1 MMKKKTKQNIALYR
15 LGTFLVVAGITHLT
29 IARKEFKAQVP
40 NWVPLEKDDT
50 VVYSGVVEIALGSSI
65 ILVSEKKKELV
76 GKITAGFFAAV
87 FPGNWAQY
95 KNHRN
100 GFGLNTDQKRLAR
113 LFLQPLLMLWAIK
126 STQK

>member
-1 MMKKKTKQNIALYR
+1 MKKKTKQNIARYS
-15 LGTFLVVAGITHLT
+15 LGAFLVVAGITHLT
-29 IARKEFKAQVP
+29 IAKKEFKAQVP
-40 NWVPLEKDDT
+40 NWVPLDKDDT

-65 ILVSEKKKELV
+65 ILVSDKKKELV
-76 GKITAGFFAAV
+76 GKVIAGFFAAV

-100 GFGLNTDQKRLAR
+100 GFGLDTDQKRLAR

>member
-1 MMKKKTKQNIALYR
+1 MKKKTKQNIARYS
-15 LGTFLVVAGITHLT
+15 LGAFLVVAGITHLT

-76 GKITAGFFAAV
+76 GKVTAGFFASV

>member
-1 MMKKKTKQNIALYR
+1 MKKNTKQNIARYS
-15 LGTFLVVAGITHLT
+15 LGAFLVVAGITHLT

-40 NWVPLEKDDT
+40 NWVPLDKDDT

-65 ILVSEKKKELV
+65 ILVSDKKKEHV
-76 GKITAGFFAAV
+76 GKVIAGFFAAV

-100 GFGLNTDQKRLAR
+100 GFGLDTDQKRLAR

>member
-1 MMKKKTKQNIALYR
+1 MKKKTKQNIARYS
-15 LGTFLVVAGITHLT
+15 LGAFLVVAGITHLT

-40 NWVPLEKDDT
+40 NWVPLDKDDT
-50 VVYSGVVEIALGSSI
+50 VVYSGVLEIVLGSSI
-65 ILVSEKKKELV
+65 ILVSDKNKELV
-76 GKITAGFFAAV
+76 GKVIAGFFAAV

-100 GFGLNTDQKRLAR
+100 GFGLDTDQKRLAR

>member
-1 MMKKKTKQNIALYR
+1 MKKKTKQNIARYS
-15 LGTFLVVAGITHLT
+15 LGAFLVVAGITHLT

-65 ILVSEKKKELV
+65 ILVSDKKKELV
-76 GKITAGFFAAV
+76 GKVIAGFFAAV

-95 KNHRN
+95 KNQRN
-100 GFGLNTDQKRLAR
+100 GFGLDTDQKRLAR

>member
-1 MMKKKTKQNIALYR
+1 MKKKTKQNIARYS
-15 LGTFLVVAGITHLT
+15 LGAFLVVAGITHLT

-40 NWVPLEKDDT
+40 NWVPLDKDDT

-65 ILVSEKKKELV
+65 ILVSDKKKELV
-76 GKITAGFFAAV
+76 GKVIAGFFAAV

-100 GFGLNTDQKRLAR
+100 GFGLDTDQKRIAR

>member
-1 MMKKKTKQNIALYR
+1 MKKKTKQNIARYS
-15 LGTFLVVAGITHLT
+15 LGAFLVVAGITHLT

-40 NWVPLEKDDT
+40 NWVPLDKDDT
-50 VVYSGVVEIALGSSI
+50 VVYSGVLEIVLGSSI
-65 ILVSEKKKELV
+65 ILVSDKKKELV
-76 GKITAGFFAAV
+76 GKVIAGFFAAV
-87 FPGNWAQY
+87 FPGNWAQF

-100 GFGLNTDQKRLAR
+100 GFGLDTDQKRLAR

>member
-1 MMKKKTKQNIALYR
+1 MKKKTKQNIARYS
-15 LGTFLVVAGITHLT
+15 LGAFLVVAGITHLT
-29 IARKEFKAQVP
+29 IAKKEFNAQVP
-40 NWVPLEKDDT
+40 NWVPLDKDDT

-65 ILVSEKKKELV
+65 ILVSDKKKELV
-76 GKITAGFFAAV
+76 GKVIAGFFAAV

-100 GFGLNTDQKRLAR
+100 GFGLDTDQKRLAR

>member
-1 MMKKKTKQNIALYR
+1 MKKKTKQNIARYS
-15 LGTFLVVAGITHLT
+15 LGAFLVVAGITHLT

-40 NWVPLEKDDT
+40 NWVPLEKDYT

-65 ILVSEKKKELV
+65 ILVSDKNKKLV
-76 GKITAGFFAAV
+76 GKVIAGFFAAV

-100 GFGLNTDQKRLAR
+100 GFGLDTDQKRLAR

>member
-1 MMKKKTKQNIALYR
+1 MKKKTKQNIARYT
-15 LGTFLVVAGITHLT
+15 LGAFLVVAGITHLT

-76 GKITAGFFAAV
+76 GKVTAGFFAAV

>member
-1 MMKKKTKQNIALYR
+1 M
-15 LGTFLVVAGITHLT
+15 
-29 IARKEFKAQVP
+29 
-40 NWVPLEKDDT
+40 PLDKDDT
-50 VVYSGVVEIALGSSI
+50 VVYSGVVEIVLGSSI
-65 ILVSEKKKELV
+65 ILVSDKKKELV
-76 GKITAGFFAAV
+76 GKVIAGFFAAV

-100 GFGLNTDQKRLAR
+100 GFGLDTDQKRLAR

>member
-1 MMKKKTKQNIALYR
+1 MKKKTKQNIARYS
-15 LGTFLVVAGITHLT
+15 LGAFLVVAGITHLT

-76 GKITAGFFAAV
+76 GKVIAGFFAAV

>member
-1 MMKKKTKQNIALYR
+1 MKKKTKQNIARYS
-15 LGTFLVVAGITHLT
+15 LGAFLVVAGITHLT

-50 VVYSGVVEIALGSSI
+50 VVYSGVVEIVLGSSI
-65 ILVSEKKKELV
+65 ILVSDKNKELV
-76 GKITAGFFAAV
+76 GKVIAGFFAAV

-100 GFGLNTDQKRLAR
+100 GFGLDTDQKRLAR

>member
-1 MMKKKTKQNIALYR
+1 MKKKTKQNIALYR

>member
-1 MMKKKTKQNIALYR
+1 MKKKTKQNIARYS
-15 LGTFLVVAGITHLT
+15 LGAFLVVAGITHLT

-40 NWVPLEKDDT
+40 NWVPLDKDDT
-50 VVYSGVVEIALGSSI
+50 VVYSGVVEIVLGSSI
-65 ILVSEKKKELV
+65 ILVSDKKKELV
-76 GKITAGFFAAV
+76 GKVIAGFFAAV

>member
-1 MMKKKTKQNIALYR
+1 MKKNTKQNIARYS
-15 LGTFLVVAGITHLT
+15 LGAFLVVAGITHLT

-50 VVYSGVVEIALGSSI
+50 VVYSGVVEIVLGSSI
-65 ILVSEKKKELV
+65 ILVSDKKKELV
-76 GKITAGFFAAV
+76 GKVIAGFFAAV

-100 GFGLNTDQKRLAR
+100 GFGLDTDQKRLAR

>member
-1 MMKKKTKQNIALYR
+1 MKKNTKQNIARYS
-15 LGTFLVVAGITHLT
+15 LGAFLVVAGITHLT

-65 ILVSEKKKELV
+65 ILVSDKKKELV
-76 GKITAGFFAAV
+76 GKVIAGFFAAV

-100 GFGLNTDQKRLAR
+100 GFGLDTDQKRLAR
-113 LFLQPLLMLWAIK
+113 LFLQPLLMLWTIK

>member
-1 MMKKKTKQNIALYR
+1 MKKKTKQNIARYS
-15 LGTFLVVAGITHLT
+15 LGAFLVVAGITHLT

-65 ILVSEKKKELV
+65 ILVSDKKKELV
-76 GKITAGFFAAV
+76 GKVIAGFFAAV

-100 GFGLNTDQKRLAR
+100 GFGLDTDQKRLAR

>member
-1 MMKKKTKQNIALYR
+1 MKKKTKQNIARYS
-15 LGTFLVVAGITHLT
+15 LGAFLVVAGITHLT

-40 NWVPLEKDDT
+40 DWVPLDKDDT

-76 GKITAGFFAAV
+76 GKVTAGFFAAV

-113 LFLQPLLMLWAIK
+113 LFLQPLLMLWALK
-126 STQK
+126 ST

>member
-1 MMKKKTKQNIALYR
+1 MKKKTKQNIARYS
-15 LGTFLVVAGITHLT
+15 LGAFLVVAGITHLT

-40 NWVPLEKDDT
+40 NWVPLDKDDT
-50 VVYSGVVEIALGSSI
+50 VVYSGVVEIVLGSSI
-65 ILVSEKKKELV
+65 ILVSDKKKELV
-76 GKITAGFFAAV
+76 GKVIAGFFAAV
-87 FPGNWAQY
+87 FPGNWAQF

-100 GFGLNTDQKRLAR
+100 GFGLDTDQKRLAR

>member
-1 MMKKKTKQNIALYR
+1 MKKNTKQNIARYS
-15 LGTFLVVAGITHLT
+15 LGAFLVVAGITHLT

-40 NWVPLEKDDT
+40 NWVPLDKDDT

-65 ILVSEKKKELV
+65 ILVSDKKKELV
-76 GKITAGFFAAV
+76 GKVIAGFFAAV

-100 GFGLNTDQKRLAR
+100 GFGLDTDQKRLAR

>member
-1 MMKKKTKQNIALYR
+1 MKKKTKQNIARYS
-15 LGTFLVVAGITHLT
+15 LGAFLVVAGITHLT

-40 NWVPLEKDDT
+40 NWIPLEKDDT
-50 VVYSGVVEIALGSSI
+50 VVYSGVVEIVLGSSI
-65 ILVSEKKKELV
+65 ILMSDKNKELV
-76 GKITAGFFAAV
+76 GFFAAV

-100 GFGLNTDQKRLAR
+100 GFGLDTDQKRLAS

>member
-1 MMKKKTKQNIALYR
+1 MKKKTKQNIARYS
-15 LGTFLVVAGITHLT
+15 LGAFLVVAGITHLT

-40 NWVPLEKDDT
+40 NWMPLDKDDT
-50 VVYSGVVEIALGSSI
+50 VVYSGVVEIVLGSSI
-65 ILVSEKKKELV
+65 ILVSDKKKELV
-76 GKITAGFFAAV
+76 GKVIAGFFAAV

-100 GFGLNTDQKRLAR
+100 GFGLDTDQKRLAR

>member
-1 MMKKKTKQNIALYR
+1 MKKKTKQNIARYS
-15 LGTFLVVAGITHLT
+15 LGAFLVVAGITHLT

-40 NWVPLEKDDT
+40 NWIPLEKDDT
-50 VVYSGVVEIALGSSI
+50 VVYSGVVEIVLGSSI
-65 ILVSEKKKELV
+65 ILMSDKNKELV
-76 GKITAGFFAAV
+76 GKVIAGFFAAV

-100 GFGLNTDQKRLAR
+100 GFGLDTDQKRLAR

>member
-1 MMKKKTKQNIALYR
+1 MKKKTKQNIARYS
-15 LGTFLVVAGITHLT
+15 LGAFLVVAGITHLT

-40 NWVPLEKDDT
+40 NWVPLDKDDT
-50 VVYSGVVEIALGSSI
+50 VVYSGVVEIVLGSSI
-65 ILVSEKKKELV
+65 ILVSDKNKELV
-76 GKITAGFFAAV
+76 GKVIAGFFAAV

-100 GFGLNTDQKRLAR
+100 GFGLDTDQKRLAR

>member
-1 MMKKKTKQNIALYR
+1 MKKKTKQNIARYR

>member
-1 MMKKKTKQNIALYR
+1 MKKKTKQNIARYS
-15 LGTFLVVAGITHLT
+15 LGAFLVVAGITHLT

-40 NWVPLEKDDT
+40 NWVPLDKDDT

-65 ILVSEKKKELV
+65 ILVSDKKKELV
-76 GKITAGFFAAV
+76 GKVIAGFFAAV

-100 GFGLNTDQKRLAR
+100 GFGLDTDQKRLAR

>member
-1 MMKKKTKQNIALYR
+1 MKKKTKQNIARYS
-15 LGTFLVVAGITHLT
+15 LGAFLVVAGITHLT

-40 NWVPLEKDDT
+40 NWVPLDKDDT
-50 VVYSGVVEIALGSSI
+50 VVYSGIFEIVLGSAV
-65 ILVSEKKKELV
+65 ILVPKEKKEFV
-76 GKITAGFFAAV
+76 GKITAVFFAAV

-100 GFGLNTDQKRLAR
+100 GFGLDTDQKRLAR
-113 LFLQPLLMLWAIK
+113 LFLQPLFMFWAIK

>member
-1 MMKKKTKQNIALYR
+1 MKKKTKQNIARYS
-15 LGTFLVVAGITHLT
+15 LGAFLVVAGITHLT

-40 NWVPLEKDDT
+40 NWVPLDKDVT
-50 VVYSGVVEIALGSSI
+50 VVYSGVVEIVLGSSI
-65 ILVSEKKKELV
+65 ILVSDKKKELV
-76 GKITAGFFAAV
+76 GKVIAGFFAAV

-100 GFGLNTDQKRLAR
+100 GFGLDTDQKRLAR

>member
-1 MMKKKTKQNIALYR
+1 MKKNTKQNIARYS
-15 LGTFLVVAGITHLT
+15 LGAFLVVAGITHLT

-65 ILVSEKKKELV
+65 ILVSDKKKELV
-76 GKITAGFFAAV
+76 GKVIAGFFAAI
-87 FPGNWAQY
+87 FHGNWAQY

-100 GFGLNTDQKRLAR
+100 GFGLDTDQKRLAR

>member
-1 MMKKKTKQNIALYR
+1 MKKNTKQNIARYS
-15 LGTFLVVAGITHLT
+15 LGAFLVVAGITHLT

-40 NWVPLEKDDT
+40 NWVPLDKDDT
-50 VVYSGVVEIALGSSI
+50 VVYSGVVEIVLGSSI
-65 ILVSEKKKELV
+65 ILVSDKKKELV
-76 GKITAGFFAAV
+76 GKVIAGFFAAV

-100 GFGLNTDQKRLAR
+100 GFGLDTDQKRLAR

>member
-1 MMKKKTKQNIALYR
+1 MKKKTKQNIARYS
-15 LGTFLVVAGITHLT
+15 LGAFLVVAGITHLT

-40 NWVPLEKDDT
+40 NWVPLDKDDT
-50 VVYSGVVEIALGSSI
+50 VVYSGVLEIVLGSSI
-65 ILVSEKKKELV
+65 ILVSDKKKELV
-76 GKITAGFFAAV
+76 GKVIAGFFAAV

-100 GFGLNTDQKRLAR
+100 GFGLDTDQKRLAR

>member
-1 MMKKKTKQNIALYR
+1 MKKNTKQNIARYS
-15 LGTFLVVAGITHLT
+15 LGAFLVVAGITHLT

-65 ILVSEKKKELV
+65 ILVSDKKKELV
-76 GKITAGFFAAV
+76 GKVIAGFFAAV

-100 GFGLNTDQKRLAR
+100 GFGLETDQKRLAR
-113 LFLQPLLMLWAIK
+113 LFLQPLFVLWAIK

>member
-1 MMKKKTKQNIALYR
+1 MEKKTKQNIARYS
-15 LGTFLVVAGITHLT
+15 LGVFLVVAGITHLT

-65 ILVSEKKKELV
+65 ILVSDKNKKLV
-76 GKITAGFFAAV
+76 GKVIAGFFAAV

-100 GFGLNTDQKRLAR
+100 GFGLDTDKKRLAR

>member
-1 MMKKKTKQNIALYR
+1 MKKNTKQNIARYS
-15 LGTFLVVAGITHLT
+15 LGAFLVVAGITHLT

-65 ILVSEKKKELV
+65 ILVSDKKKELV
-76 GKITAGFFAAV
+76 GKVIAGFFAAV

>member
-1 MMKKKTKQNIALYR
+1 MKKNTKQNIARYS
-15 LGTFLVVAGITHLT
+15 LGAFLVVAGITHLT

-65 ILVSEKKKELV
+65 ILVSDKKKELV
-76 GKITAGFFAAV
+76 GKVIAGFFAAV

-100 GFGLNTDQKRLAR
+100 GFGLDTDQKRLAR
-113 LFLQPLLMLWAIK
+113 LLLQPLLMLWAIK

>member
-1 MMKKKTKQNIALYR
+1 MKKNTKQNIARYS
-15 LGTFLVVAGITHLT
+15 LGAFLVVAGITHLT

-65 ILVSEKKKELV
+65 ILVSDKKKELV
-76 GKITAGFFAAV
+76 GKVIAGFFAAV

-100 GFGLNTDQKRLAR
+100 GFGLDTDQKRLAR

>member
-1 MMKKKTKQNIALYR
+1 MKKKTKQNIARYS
-15 LGTFLVVAGITHLT
+15 LGAFLVVAGITHLT

-40 NWVPLEKDDT
+40 NWVPLDKDDT
-50 VVYSGVVEIALGSSI
+50 VVYSGVVEIVLGSSI
-65 ILVSEKKKELV
+65 ILVSDKKKELV
-76 GKITAGFFAAV
+76 GKVIAGFFAAV

-100 GFGLNTDQKRLAR
+100 GFGLDTDQKRLAR

>member
-1 MMKKKTKQNIALYR
+1 MKKKTKQNIARYS
-15 LGTFLVVAGITHLT
+15 LGAFLVVAGITHLT

-40 NWVPLEKDDT
+40 NWVPLDKDDT
-50 VVYSGVVEIALGSSI
+50 VVYSGVVEIVLGSSI
-65 ILVSEKKKELV
+65 ILVSDKKKELV
-76 GKITAGFFAAV
+76 GKVIAGFYAAV

-100 GFGLNTDQKRLAR
+100 GFGLDTDQKRLAR